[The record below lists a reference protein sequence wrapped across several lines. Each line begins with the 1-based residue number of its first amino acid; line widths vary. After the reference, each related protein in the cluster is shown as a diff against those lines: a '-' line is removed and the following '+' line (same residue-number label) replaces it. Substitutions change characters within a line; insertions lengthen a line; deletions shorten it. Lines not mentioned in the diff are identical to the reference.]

1 MNRKHYYIPIDKE
14 LVTKCICMFATYTAM
29 KGEKKMIPTTMTLDE
44 IKELRD
50 DTLWI

>member
-1 MNRKHYYIPIDKE
+1 MNRTHCYIPIDKE
-14 LVTKCICMFATYTAM
+14 LVTRCICMFATYTDI
-29 KGEKKMIPTTMTLDE
+29 KGEKKMIPTTMTSDE